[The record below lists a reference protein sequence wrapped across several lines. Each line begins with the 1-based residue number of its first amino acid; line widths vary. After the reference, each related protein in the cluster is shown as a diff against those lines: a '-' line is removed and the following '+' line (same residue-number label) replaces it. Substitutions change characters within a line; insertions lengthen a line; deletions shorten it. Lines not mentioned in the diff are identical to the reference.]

1 MTQQTGAGGQDAAIK
16 AVVQTNAMGFLNGSA
31 GLAYIS
37 VTYHDAKTGAGRG
50 RGEQQQRR
58 QHLRGLGDGF
68 PLGLFR
74 SGVAHRRSQF
84 HRHFLRRHGISAE
97 WSSAVTMSMIH
108 MTKTKRTN
116 RRGST
121 ILEFAIVAPF
131 LIVALL
137 GVAGFGISLGRYIQA
152 LQVCRDV
159 AHMFVDGVDFTQ
171 AGNQALIV
179 LMAQGS
185 GMTATGGNGVV
196 IMSRI
201 STVYQADCDAASYS
215 GSCNNAGPGCIYAA
229 HGGGQHCAARQ
240 RLRYAERRHH
250 RCRGKHFNQRVP
262 AKHRRQRAY
271 HPDSLPC

>member
-1 MTQQTGAGGQDAAIK
+1 
-16 AVVQTNAMGFLNGSA
+16 
-31 GLAYIS
+31 
-37 VTYHDAKTGAGRG
+37 
-50 RGEQQQRR
+50 
-58 QHLRGLGDGF
+58 
-68 PLGLFR
+68 
-74 SGVAHRRSQF
+74 
-84 HRHFLRRHGISAE
+84 
-97 WSSAVTMSMIH
+97 
-108 MTKTKRTN
+108 MTKTKRSN

-159 AHMFVDGVDFTQ
+159 AHMFVDGVDFIQ

-201 STVYQADCDAASYS
+201 STVYQADCDAANYS
-215 GSCNNAGPGCIYAA
+215 GTCTNLGLAVFTQRISVGNTALRASAFGTPNADIIDAEGNISSSVYLRNTDATVRTAGFTPLLTAAGLTQGQGDAAWVAELYFSYPDLGFLGTNQPAGMYA
-229 HGGGQHCAARQ
+229 R
-240 RLRYAERRHH
+240 
-250 RCRGKHFNQRVP
+250 FIF
-262 AKHRRQRAY
+262 
-271 HPDSLPC
+271 

>member
-1 MTQQTGAGGQDAAIK
+1 MSITLTTPTQPGKQ
-16 AVVQTNAMGFLNGSA
+16 
-31 GLAYIS
+31 
-37 VTYHDAKTGAGRG
+37 
-50 RGEQQQRR
+50 
-58 QHLRGLGDGF
+58 
-68 PLGLFR
+68 
-74 SGVAHRRSQF
+74 
-84 HRHFLRRHGISAE
+84 
-97 WSSAVTMSMIH
+97 
-108 MTKTKRTN
+108 
-116 RRGST
+116 RGST

-201 STVYQADCDAASYS
+201 STVYQADCDAANYS
-215 GSCNNAGPGCIYAA
+215 GSCNNLGLAVFTQRIAVGNTALRTSAFGTPSTGIIDAEGNISSSVYLRNTDSSVRAAAFTPLLTAAGLTQSQGDAAWVAEVYFLYPDLGFLGTSQPAGMYA
-229 HGGGQHCAARQ
+229 R
-240 RLRYAERRHH
+240 
-250 RCRGKHFNQRVP
+250 FIF
-262 AKHRRQRAY
+262 
-271 HPDSLPC
+271 